1 MLFFLQAK
9 CRPIERCHSP
19 GPNLLEHKKACT
31 QEESSTPTELVWNP
45 NMAAAPLFW
54 HTNIAAMTSC
64 ENALWTLHSDTGS
77 RRYQFRSQGRSSRL
91 GMRLCLSMGTTKVFD
106 GVILFRRRGGQEG
119 AASQGAL
126 FLLSIEVE
134 F

>member
-1 MLFFLQAK
+1 M
-9 CRPIERCHSP
+9 
-19 GPNLLEHKKACT
+19 
-31 QEESSTPTELVWNP
+31 
-45 NMAAAPLFW
+45 FW

-91 GMRLCLSMGTTKVFD
+91 GTRLCLSMGTTKVFD
-106 GVILFRRRGGQEG
+106 GVILFRGGQEG